1 MTAQIPDSITV
12 DGRRWV
18 IDEWD
23 GERDCIPA
31 NESLGFRTVSPA
43 TNNWR
48 GRIDHF
54 LIWHDRLLLFKVEV
68 SLHPD
73 DKGILPF
80 GSRREIVQRYDQL
93 EHWGADGMK
102 MIQRLRECEYL
113 VFDDVNIDFTGSLQ
127 LSYPYFD
134 YWDVPWPIAE
144 EDEEMQRRSEAVFE
158 AGRLLDWRE
167 YAGR

>member
-1 MTAQIPDSITV
+1 
-12 DGRRWV
+12 
-18 IDEWD
+18 
-23 GERDCIPA
+23 
-31 NESLGFRTVSPA
+31 
-43 TNNWR
+43 
-48 GRIDHF
+48 
-54 LIWHDRLLLFKVEV
+54 
-68 SLHPD
+68 
-73 DKGILPF
+73 
-80 GSRREIVQRYDQL
+80 
-93 EHWGADGMK
+93 MK

-167 YAGR
+167 YSGR